1 MGFFTVDGGSSWFL
15 GIWYASIPIRSY
27 VWVANRRSPV
37 TGPLSSFATLVLI
50 DGEGLTVTDSAGRG
64 VWSSGGGNATE
75 ARLLDTGNLVVFY
88 GDRGKKDVV
97 LWQSFDHPSDSW
109 LPEMEITRRLSIT
122 CWRSPS
128 DPSPGLY
135 SLRLSPRSYGSFEL
149 VYRGE
154 EGEIPYWTT
163 GNWTSGG
170 WFSRVPEMTVPYI
183 YTFRFNRPFTEE
195 ASFAYA
201 EALPS
206 PPPTRFSVDPSGQIR
221 QYTWSAQTANW
232 NMFWSRPDDPCRVYG
247 LCGHFGL
254 CSAAAT
260 AGGVDVR
267 RPCEC
272 PHEFVPADLPGWG
285 SGDFSSGCVRR
296 SGGGGACAGDTFEEV
311 GAFAFEG
318 GRGAVAVPVAN
329 RGSCEESCRRN
340 CSCLGLA
347 FDSKTGRCENLYGR
361 VLNLQESADHE
372 AAVLYLRIDGGDGD
386 GRIARWKVAV
396 LSCAPDGDTGLLRRT
411 RSRRLRRGLPRDL
424 PGPSPTPVAVKRLD
438 RPGGGERDFRAEV
451 RTIGSVHHVNLVRLI
466 GFCLDGPHR
475 LLVYDCM
482 RNGPLSAY
490 LRRDHRRE
498 NLSWAVRFRIAVGT
512 ARGIAYLHE
521 ECRDRILHCDIK
533 PENILLDGDYNP
545 KVSDFGLAK
554 LIGRDFSRVLTTM
567 RGTWGYVAPEWISGV
582 AITPKADVY
591 SYGMTLL
598 EIIGGRRNVDS
609 TDDGGEQWFF
619 PPWAAKRIIEGGVA
633 DVVDPALG
641 GEFDAA
647 EAERAGLVAVW
658 CIQDEEGARPT
669 MGSVVKM
676 LEGTVGVTTPPPP
689 QLLQALVSGDSYGRA
704 AVGGS
709 GTVSGSTGSSGDG
722 SVGGV
727 STRGTV
733 GSSCRARERPGLGD
747 TQEESFLRMETEL
760 CSSRAFSSSRE
771 ESGDEELTVLP
782 RHTKVIVTGNNRTKS
797 VLVGLQGVVKKAV
810 GLGGWHWLVLKN
822 GVEVKLQRNALSV
835 LEPPTGNEVDED
847 DVNSFCSSSD
857 MTEKDHDYCSTE
869 FRKPCKPRVRHARS
883 SNNSVKSISRSNSR
897 EIQSRAFNAP
907 PVLPGALLAAYS

>member
-1 MGFFTVDGGSSWFL
+1 MSERAPHVPLLLAILVTISISTELVEIVQSTSVILRGNSTVLSSNRTFEMGFFTVDGGSSWFL

-37 TGPLSSFATLVLI
+37 TGPLSSSATLVLT

-64 VWSSGGGNATE
+64 VWFSGGGNATE

-97 LWQSFDHPSDSW
+97 LWQSFDHPSDTW

-154 EGEIPYWTT
+154 EGEIPYWST

-170 WFSRVPEMTVPYI
+170 WFSGVPEMTVPYI

-201 EALPS
+201 EAFPS

-247 LCGHFGL
+247 LCGHLGL

-272 PHEFVPADLPGWG
+272 PHEFVPADPPGWD

-311 GAFAFEG
+311 GAFLFEG
-318 GRGAVAVPVAN
+318 GDGAVAVPVAN
-329 RGSCEESCRRN
+329 RGSCEDSCRRN

-347 FDSKTGRCENLYGR
+347 FDSKTGGCENLYGR

-396 LSCAPDGDTGLLRRT
+396 LSCGSSMAFLGLTFLLFLIWKLKQRQR
-411 RSRRLRRGLPRDL
+411 RRGGDEDDEEANLPVTNLRVFTYKELQTATRGFSEELGHGGFGAVFRGDL

-490 LRRDHRRE
+490 LRREHRRE

-641 GEFDAA
+641 GGFDSA
-647 EAERAGLVAVW
+647 EVERAGLVAVW

-689 QLLQALVSGDSYGRA
+689 QLLQALVSGDSYSRA

-733 GSSCRARERPGLGD
+733 GSSCRARERPGLG
-747 TQEESFLRMETEL
+747 E
-760 CSSRAFSSSRE
+760 
-771 ESGDEELTVLP
+771 
-782 RHTKVIVTGNNRTKS
+782 
-797 VLVGLQGVVKKAV
+797 
-810 GLGGWHWLVLKN
+810 
-822 GVEVKLQRNALSV
+822 
-835 LEPPTGNEVDED
+835 
-847 DVNSFCSSSD
+847 
-857 MTEKDHDYCSTE
+857 
-869 FRKPCKPRVRHARS
+869 
-883 SNNSVKSISRSNSR
+883 
-897 EIQSRAFNAP
+897 
-907 PVLPGALLAAYS
+907 